1 MSYLVTNPNG
11 ATVTVFA
18 PYDCKNNCPFCVNK
32 KEYKDNPTFD
42 IDKVEDSMMI
52 MNVVSPNCDFV
63 ITGGEPLADLE
74 LFDRLVSLIRKMN
87 AAGAHHKLFVNT
99 TLPVRAEDIYK
110 LNSYSDVITGFN
122 ISRHIGKYTNENG
135 RKLIDRLR
143 IPVRINCV
151 LYSIKDLDGIWQF
164 IEEYRDY
171 TIQFRENYQGIYP
184 YNVYSPSKIFDA
196 FWDTFADGVE
206 DFAPYRYSKDT
217 FRWSVEIVPN
227 IYFHRTACF
236 STVWTKDGHQ
246 MVNDVIIDPRGEIL
260 SDWNGYGEKLKVLEY
275 YDAMKDAERMSKI
288 LPLLIEKKI

>member
-63 ITGGEPLADLE
+63 ITGGEPLADLN
-74 LFDRLVSLIRKMN
+74 LFDRIVNLVRKMN
-87 AAGAHHKLFVNT
+87 TAGAHHKLFVNT
-99 TLPVRAEDIYK
+99 TLPVKAEDIFQ
-110 LNSYSDVITGFN
+110 LNSYADVITGFN
-122 ISRHIGKYTNENG
+122 ISRHIGKYTHENG
-135 RKLIDRLR
+135 RELIDLLR

-151 LYSIKDLDGIWQF
+151 LYNVKDVDGIWDF
-164 IEEYRDY
+164 IDEYDGY
-171 TIQFRENYQGIYP
+171 AIQFRENYLGIYP
-184 YNVYSPSKIFDA
+184 YNVYSSSKIFDA
-196 FWDTFADGVE
+196 LYEKFEKKIEGFTT
-206 DFAPYRYSKDT
+206 YHYQRDT
-217 FRWSVEIVPN
+217 FRWSVELVPN

-260 SDWNGYGEKLKVLEY
+260 SDWNGYGEKLKVIEY
-275 YDAMKDAERMSKI
+275 YEAMGNAERMSKI